1 MSNKISI
8 EEWCNRVL
16 LSKDNQYNILR
27 HLTSSGYGEFFL
39 AITSENYLVGLKIF
53 MDKKYLENEIEN
65 LKLVQRKI
73 EDTFLPYLDY
83 FIVNIDSNLYYI
95 MVMKYFE
102 GWILLSDYL
111 SKCLFHDEQR
121 NNIKNKLEMIVHK
134 LHGLSIVH
142 HDIDIDKI
150 LIHSKNGNIRFMD
163 LGFCMTRF
171 SHDVRE
177 EEFEKMKQRDLDML
191 SELN

>member
-8 EEWCNRVL
+8 EDWYNRVL
-16 LSKDNQYNILR
+16 SSKDNQYNILR
-27 HLTSSGYGEFFL
+27 HLTSSGHGEIFL

-53 MDKKYLENEIEN
+53 MDKKCLENEGEN

-83 FIVNIDSNLYYI
+83 FIVNIDCHSYYV

-121 NNIKNKLEMIVHK
+121 SNIKTKIEIIVHK
-134 LHGLSIVH
+134 LHRLSIVH
-142 HDIDIDKI
+142 HDIDMNKI
-150 LIHSKNGNIRFMD
+150 LIHSKNGNIRLID

-171 SHDVRE
+171 FHDVTE

-191 SELN
+191 EELN

>member
-8 EEWCNRVL
+8 EEWCNRAL